1 MTSITLLLAFPVG
14 ETWTWAGLALL
25 YVAAGL
31 TLWSMIL
38 YLRAAWPDLFPR
50 KFPD

>member
-1 MTSITLLLAFPVG
+1 MVSITLLLAFPVG
-14 ETWTWAGLALL
+14 ETWTWAGLGLL

-38 YLRAAWPDLFPR
+38 YLKAAWPDLFPHESR
-50 KFPD
+50 D